1 MSRSGNQPGYKVFSI
16 STTIRNPKRNT
27 EFLEV
32 LKLFDDMD
40 LSVVVKDKIYT
51 EIIRRG
57 IYRFSKLD
65 NVIKEKYEAGIDL
78 TDDEINRIILNNP
91 QKTGDEGRIMTQIRA
106 IKDSGFLSLTGNRNK
121 KHMKISPLGNQLL
134 EGYDVENVYTK
145 AMIGLHSNNPQRD
158 TIYNHARP
166 FLNTLF
172 VINEIN
178 KHYGSNKG
186 ILWHEFAVFVLSMK
200 DCNYKSVAEE
210 IIKYREKNKNK
221 MVKLDLEKYLYEV
234 VKVNRVEFGSI
245 LKDYADDVFRKFDM
259 TGLFTKSGF
268 RENTY
273 LRFNDYNITKVNSI
287 LKMYSDYKFET
298 FRDTDSYM
306 NYLSEIKLPWEEN
319 EEVKKEI
326 ITQQVEELGVAID
339 TNNSLD
345 EQMKELASI
354 YNKRLF
360 DSSVNKYDINL
371 IKEELK
377 ILSRNS
383 NEKSKFDSIPEPV
396 RLEWLIALVT
406 AKIYGSQYIKPNLSL
421 DSEGI
426 PKSHAAGGMADI
438 EFISDELY
446 CLIEVT
452 MMKDYR
458 QQENSETTSISD
470 HLRNLNVSQ
479 DKCSLLL
486 APIIHN
492 RVIDYFRYC
501 IFSSKLD
508 ILALTIELY
517 VDVIEK
523 NSSIAEFKKAVHV
536 LVQKMTELEIKDYAD
551 MINNFRLV

>member
-40 LSVVVKDKIYT
+40 LTTAVKDKIYT

-57 IYRFSKLD
+57 IYRFNKLD

-78 TDDEINRIILNNP
+78 TDEEINRIILNNP

-106 IKDSGFLSLTGNRNK
+106 IKDSGFLSLTGNRNR

-158 TIYNHARP
+158 TIYNSSRP

-178 KHYGSNKG
+178 KHYESSKG

-200 DCNYKSVAEE
+200 DCDYKKAANK
-210 IIKYREKNKNK
+210 IIKYREKNKNRK
-221 MVKLDLEKYLYEV
+221 VQYDLEKYLCEA
-234 VKVNRVEFGSI
+234 VKVNKVEFGSI

-268 RENTY
+268 RDNTY
-273 LRFNDYNITKVNSI
+273 IRFNDYNITKVNSI
-287 LKMYSDYKFET
+287 LNLYKDYKFET
-298 FRDTDSYM
+298 FQDTDTYLK
-306 NYLSEIKLPWEEN
+306 YLSDIVLPWEAN
-319 EEVKKEI
+319 ESVKQEI
-326 ITQQVEELGVAID
+326 INQQTEELGVSIN
-339 TNNSLD
+339 TNTSLD
-345 EQMKELASI
+345 EQMKELTII

-360 DSSVNKYDINL
+360 DNSVNKYDIDL
-371 IKEELK
+371 IKNELK

-383 NEKSKFDSIPEPV
+383 SEKSKFDSIPEPV

-406 AKIYGSQYIKPNLSL
+406 AKVYGSKYIKPNLSL
-421 DSEGI
+421 DSDGI

-458 QQENSETTSISD
+458 QQENNETTSISD
-470 HLRNLNVSQ
+470 HLRNLNVEQ
-479 DKCSLLL
+479 EKCSLLL
-486 APIIHN
+486 APLIHN
-492 RVIDYFRYC
+492 RVIDYFKYC

-517 VDVIEK
+517 IDVIEN
-523 NSSIAEFKKAVHV
+523 NSTISEFKKAVHA
-536 LVQKMTELEIKDYAD
+536 LVTKMTSMEIKDYAD
-551 MINNFRLV
+551 MINNFKLS

>member
-40 LSVVVKDKIYT
+40 LTTAVKDKIYT

-57 IYRFSKLD
+57 IYRFNKLD

-78 TDDEINRIILNNP
+78 TDEEINRIILNNP

-106 IKDSGFLSLTGNRNK
+106 IKDSGFLSLTGNRNR

-158 TIYNHARP
+158 TIYNSSRP

-178 KHYGSNKG
+178 KHYESSKG

-200 DCNYKSVAEE
+200 DCDYKKAANK
-210 IIKYREKNKNK
+210 IIKYREKNKNRK
-221 MVKLDLEKYLYEV
+221 VQYDLEKYLYED
-234 VKVNRVEFGSI
+234 VKVNKVEFGSI

-268 RENTY
+268 RDNTY
-273 LRFNDYNITKVNSI
+273 IRFNDYNITKVNSI
-287 LKMYSDYKFET
+287 LNLYKDYKFET
-298 FRDTDSYM
+298 FQDTDTYLK
-306 NYLSEIKLPWEEN
+306 YLSDIVLPWEAN
-319 EEVKKEI
+319 ESVKQEI
-326 ITQQVEELGVAID
+326 INQQTEELGVSIN
-339 TNNSLD
+339 TNTSLD
-345 EQMKELASI
+345 EQMKELTII

-360 DSSVNKYDINL
+360 DNSVNKYDIDL
-371 IKEELK
+371 IKNELK

-383 NEKSKFDSIPEPV
+383 SEKSKFDSIPEPV

-406 AKIYGSQYIKPNLSL
+406 AKVYGSKYIKPNLSL
-421 DSEGI
+421 DSDGI

-458 QQENSETTSISD
+458 QQENNETTSISD
-470 HLRNLNVSQ
+470 HLRNLNVEQ
-479 DKCSLLL
+479 EKCSLLL
-486 APIIHN
+486 APLIHN
-492 RVIDYFRYC
+492 RVIDYFKYC

-517 VDVIEK
+517 IDVIEN
-523 NSSIAEFKKAVHV
+523 NSTISEFKKAVHA
-536 LVQKMTELEIKDYAD
+536 LVTKMTSMEIKDYAD
-551 MINNFRLV
+551 MINNFKLS